1 MLVLSM
7 DEFNDVITINHAGET
22 LEVVLV
28 EQRAGRCRMG
38 FEGPL
43 SFRIVRSNAINKQRE
58 DREAGSDPDGAA
70 GSAGAPRATE
80 AD

>member
-22 LEVVLV
+22 LEVRLV
-28 EQRAGRCRMG
+28 EQRVGRCRMG

-43 SFRIVRSNAINKQRE
+43 SFQIVRNMAGNKSPRT
-58 DREAGSDPDGAA
+58 RAGGEAQDGAERIR
-70 GSAGAPRATE
+70 GQ
-80 AD
+80 